1 MKQIDFLVLSLEQQ
15 LEELFSNGIYLDF
28 IIKGVYMVKLFQ
40 IKDYYIE
47 TYYHIEK
54 NRFDRINSFDD
65 TEKLIPYLKKIKLD
79 IYPPPHL
86 SHSPSITTK
95 ITRVKMY

>member
-1 MKQIDFLVLSLEQQ
+1 MEQIEFLELPQALKLVELLSKGT
-15 LEELFSNGIYLDF
+15 FLDF

-40 IKDYYIE
+40 MKNYYIE

-54 NRFDRINSFDD
+54 NRFDSIITFDD
-65 TEKLIPYLKKIKLD
+65 TDKLTPYLKKIKLD
-79 IYPPPHL
+79 IYPPHL

>member
-65 TEKLIPYLKKIKLD
+65 TDKLIPYLKKIKLD
-79 IYPPPHL
+79 IYPPHL